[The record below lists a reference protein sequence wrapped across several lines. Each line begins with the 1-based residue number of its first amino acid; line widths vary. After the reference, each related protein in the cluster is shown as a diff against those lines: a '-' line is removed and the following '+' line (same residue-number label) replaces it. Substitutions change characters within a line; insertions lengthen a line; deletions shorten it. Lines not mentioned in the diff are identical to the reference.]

1 MTDQSHNLAESGE
14 QPAAPST
21 GARAKPRILVVD
33 DSRIVHAA
41 IKKAVKAEFDVVEAF
56 DGEEGWD
63 QLRKDQSIMLVITDQ
78 GMPRLD
84 GFGLI
89 ERIRE
94 SAISRINAIPVVM
107 VTGAEEDQVEIREKA
122 LEVGASDF
130 LTKPFENTIILA
142 RARSYTKLDQTL
154 RNLEESEDALI
165 EQTVID
171 PLTGVYND
179 RYLFERGEK
188 DISFATRH
196 HEDLSL
202 FCLEVDNFSDFL
214 LNSGKDITDKLL
226 EWAAQILK
234 DTMRKEDTVAR
245 ITESCFAV
253 IAPTAQHFDAIN
265 LCERIKAK
273 FADAEFKKSS
283 VTTNITV
290 SVGVSS
296 LDDGDE
302 LDMQSLLDHA
312 LDRLKQAKVL
322 GGNRVIGANPEEIRA
337 KLYSEA
343 RLQKL
348 SLDTI
353 VKLYHNGEFELL
365 TPYLKQI
372 ATSIYPLLEMCNE
385 KMHWRL
391 DNEIK
396 KISGKIA
403 K

>member
-1 MTDQSHNLAESGE
+1 MTDASGNLAS
-14 QPAAPST
+14 PST
-21 GARAKPRILVVD
+21 QIAASRRPRPRILVVD

-41 IKKAVKAEFDVVEAF
+41 IKKAIKSEFDLVEAF
-56 DGEEGWD
+56 DGEEGWN
-63 QLRKDQSIMLVITDQ
+63 QLRKDQSIMMVITDQ
-78 GMPRLD
+78 GMPKLD

-89 ERIRE
+89 QRIRE
-94 SAISRINAIPVVM
+94 SAITRINEIPILM
-107 VTGAEEDQVEIREKA
+107 VTGAEEDQIDVREKA
-122 LEVGASDF
+122 LEMGATDF

-154 RNLEESEDALI
+154 RDLEESEDALI
-165 EQTVID
+165 ENSILD
-171 PLTGVYND
+171 ELTGAYND
-179 RYLFERGEK
+179 RYLFDRGEK

-202 FCLEVDNFSDFL
+202 FCLEIDHFSDVL
-214 LNSGKDITDKLL
+214 LNSGTEVTDQLQQ
-226 EWAAQILK
+226 WAAKVLK

-245 ITESCFAV
+245 VSESTFAV
-253 IAPTAQHFDAIN
+253 LAPTAQHFDAIN
-265 LCERIKAK
+265 LCERIKVK
-273 FADAEFKKSS
+273 FKDSEFKYSKVSAKIS
-283 VTTNITV
+283 VSI
-290 SVGVSS
+290 GVAS
-296 LDDGDE
+296 LDDGAE
-302 LDMQSLLDHA
+302 MDMQALLAKA
-312 LDRLKQAKVL
+312 LDRLKQAIVL
-322 GGNRVIGANPEEIRA
+322 GGDRVIGANPEEIRA

-353 VKLYHNGEFELL
+353 VKLYHNGEFDLL

-372 ATSIYPLLEMCNE
+372 ATSIFPLLEMCNE

-391 DNEIK
+391 ENEIK

>member
-1 MTDQSHNLAESGE
+1 MTDASGNLAS
-14 QPAAPST
+14 PST
-21 GARAKPRILVVD
+21 QIAASRRPRPRILVVD

-41 IKKAVKAEFDVVEAF
+41 IKKAIKSEFDLVEAF
-56 DGEEGWD
+56 DGEEGWN
-63 QLRKDQSIMLVITDQ
+63 QLRKDQSIMMVITDQ
-78 GMPRLD
+78 GMPKLD

-89 ERIRE
+89 QRIRE
-94 SAISRINAIPVVM
+94 SAITRINEIPILM
-107 VTGAEEDQVEIREKA
+107 VTGAEEDQIDVREKA
-122 LEVGASDF
+122 LEMGATDF

-154 RNLEESEDALI
+154 RDLEESEDALI
-165 EQTVID
+165 ENSILD
-171 PLTGVYND
+171 ELTGAYND
-179 RYLFERGEK
+179 RYLFDRGEK

-202 FCLEVDNFSDFL
+202 FCLEIDHFSDVL
-214 LNSGKDITDKLL
+214 LNSGTEVTDQLL
-226 EWAAQILK
+226 QWAAKVLK

-245 ITESCFAV
+245 VSESTFAV
-253 IAPTAQHFDAIN
+253 LAPTAQHFDAIN
-265 LCERIKAK
+265 LCERIKVK
-273 FADAEFKKSS
+273 FKDSEFKYSKVSAKIS
-283 VTTNITV
+283 VSI
-290 SVGVSS
+290 GVAS
-296 LDDGDE
+296 LDDGAE
-302 LDMQSLLDHA
+302 MDMQALLAKA
-312 LDRLKQAKVL
+312 LDRLKQAIVL
-322 GGNRVIGANPEEIRA
+322 GGDRVIGANPEEIRA

-353 VKLYHNGEFELL
+353 VKLYHNGEFDLL

-372 ATSIYPLLEMCNE
+372 ATSIFPLLEMCNE

-391 DNEIK
+391 ENEIK